1 MGIRMLVEA
10 ICKEKGITQTQV
22 MKSGEP
28 KMRNLNLFEKINTLK
43 EKNIIDEAQKQVLP
57 QIRDMGN
64 HTAHEIK
71 RILKQALHVVEFVLY
86 NIYVLPNITIITK
99 P

>member
-1 MGIRMLVEA
+1 MLVEA

>member
-1 MGIRMLVEA
+1 MKNANSFGYFSKDVAADLE
-10 ICKEKGITQTQV
+10 ITT
-22 MKSGEP
+22 SSLRRWSIE
-28 KMRNLNLFEKINTLK
+28 
-43 EKNIIDEAQKQVLP
+43 QKQVLP

-71 RILKQALHVVEFVLY
+71 THEVRILKQALHVVEFVLY